1 MDELTEKERKNKMA
15 KTVIENKKKET
26 PFQLFF
32 LKNDENQNVEVIEL
46 NEINFEEVKSHLER
60 GDSVFITRKRGQT
73 SDMNFSAYDMVKE
86 PWYLLRS

>member
-1 MDELTEKERKNKMA
+1 MT

-60 GDSVFITRKRGQT
+60 GDSVFITRKREQK
-73 SDMNFSAYDMVKE
+73 SEMNFIAYEEVAKE
-86 PWYLLRS
+86 PWYFVRS